1 MVKQRTLLQ
10 TITTALLCMIVI
22 IAGVWTATEQA
33 HAIRVTNDPKP
44 SHDWY
49 YGDSQNKNGPGIGT
63 NKELKT
69 CIKDVLFIGEAF
81 VHGGNGVVE
90 KSLGIGNPVAVKC
103 YVDSEEERDNVYI
116 QGKKIDKGWI
126 VRGNMQHLYN
136 LHHSSLAGNNGSASD
151 VNIGWP
157 SDAYCDEFYAYEG
170 EKLKIVAYDKNW
182 VYFWST
188 GLKSYE
194 GTHTA
199 YCKNWLLLRSHPAG
213 FYKMDRD
220 NVWINLY
227 ENDVDVKTTD
237 KEIGIGYISKSTS
250 VYQTPGDAG
259 SGPCYGVGTNT
270 ELLVADATPVKSV
283 KAGDKNT
290 YYRVQF
296 VGSNDTYYMGYKYY
310 YVYVNSKYINVYK
323 YINENKDLKL
333 PANAAKAYL
342 YRGTV
347 TDNYGSLYSEKSTSS
362 AKINGELGSGAE
374 VYVDVDKS
382 DENWVAVQF
391 NDEIG
396 YIPAKKTYSHMQ
408 YYVDDIWIQDIKDN
422 KYVLSCGKIP
432 AKLILKF
439 KDKNGKTI
447 EWTNSSGKT
456 GNALQYSA
464 NATKMTV
471 PTAVFDSNSRVTSA
485 VKATAKVSGDDKYS
499 ASITLKWPAK
509 PSSSF
514 SKRTVTNNNITMY
527 GTSKGAEVQYSTSSK
542 FNKNLKTATATGNSI
557 TVKNLKKNTKYY
569 FRYRNTLEVDTAS
582 GKKVVY
588 SNWSKTVT
596 VKTTNITVKTP
607 VLKKPVPGKKKVTLK
622 WYKYKGTANNHELI
636 VATNKSFTK
645 NVKKSAATKS
655 KCITEIRGLKAKT
668 KYYVKMRSVYHH
680 GSQTYYSK
688 WTKVKSFKTK

>member
-1 MVKQRTLLQ
+1 MTKQNKLLQ
-10 TITTALLCMIVI
+10 TISTALLCMVI
-22 IAGVWTATEQA
+22 ILVGIWTATEQS
-33 HAIRVTNDPKP
+33 HAIRVTNDPAP

-63 NKELKT
+63 NKELTRCVKGVE
-69 CIKDVLFIGEAF
+69 VLGEAF
-81 VHGGNGVVE
+81 VHGGNDRVD
-90 KSLGIGNPVAVKC
+90 KSYGIGNPVAVKC
-103 YVDSEEERDNVYI
+103 YVDSEEERENVYI
-116 QGKKIDKGWI
+116 QGQKIDKGWL

-136 LHHSSLAGNNGSASD
+136 LHHSPLAGNNGSASD
-151 VNIGWP
+151 KNIGWP
-157 SDAYCDEFYAYEG
+157 TDAYCDEFFAYEG
-170 EKLKIVAYDKNW
+170 EKFKIVDYDEDW
-182 VYFWST
+182 VYFWSNGT
-188 GLKSYE
+188 KSYE

-199 YCKNWLLLRSHPAG
+199 YCLNWLLLRSHPAG

-220 NVWINLY
+220 YVWMNLY
-227 ENDVDVKTTD
+227 ENDIPVKTTD
-237 KEIGIGYISKSTS
+237 KEVGIGYISKGAYL
-250 VYQTPGDAG
+250 YQKPGNTG
-259 SGPCYGVGTNT
+259 EGPCYAVGTNT

-283 KAGDKNT
+283 KAGDKNE

-296 VGSNDTYYMGYKYY
+296 VGSNDTYYMGYKWY
-310 YVYVNSKYINVYK
+310 YVYVNSKYINVYR

-333 PANAAKAYL
+333 PANAAKAYI
-342 YRGTV
+342 YSPSVTV
-347 TDNYGSLYSEKSTSS
+347 AADRMYTEKSTSS
-362 AKINGELGSGAE
+362 KKINGYLGDGAK
-374 VYVDVDKS
+374 VYVDVDKT
-382 DENWVAVQF
+382 DDTWAAVQF
-391 NDEIG
+391 NDQIG
-396 YIPAKKTYSHMQ
+396 YVKANTAQSHVQ

-432 AKLILKF
+432 AKVILKF

-456 GNALQYSA
+456 SNAIQYSA
-464 NATKMTV
+464 NVTKMTV
-471 PTAVFDSNSRVTSA
+471 PAAVFDSKSRVTSA

-514 SKRTVTNNNITMY
+514 SKRSATNNVITMY
-527 GTSKGAEVQYSTSSK
+527 GTSKGAQVQYSTSSS
-542 FNKNLKTATATGNSI
+542 FKNAKSVTATGSSI

-569 FRYRNTLEVDTAS
+569 FRYRNTLEVDTAN
-582 GKKVVY
+582 GKKVIY
-588 SNWSKTVT
+588 SDWSKTVT

-622 WYKYKGTANNHELI
+622 WYKYKGTANSHELI
-636 VATNKSFTK
+636 VATNKKFTK
-645 NVKKSAATKS
+645 NVKKGAATKS